1 MASIID
7 NRNKTMLESLKNSLK
22 QAERVDILTA
32 FFYFSG
38 FNALAEELKD
48 KKIRILVG
56 NTIDPGAIADL
67 CNAVKD
73 CPDEALETYAVRG
86 YARLNNSQKKN
97 SYIDSFINLFNK
109 SSLADEFDSTY
120 SQSIFKMFLGKI
132 ADGSLEIRLTAQPNH
147 AKAYILTN
155 MYEYSCFG
163 DQKGVVFTGSSNFT
177 YNGLRGQGEMNE
189 RFSDNCKYDEYS
201 QSFENLWNDS
211 KAIDVCI
218 KDGNQDFLNELK
230 KKLWIFAKPTPY
242 QIFIR
247 ILFEMYASLESSDVK
262 SPYEITDGKY
272 SNLKYQLDAI
282 KYGVDCIN
290 KNNGVI
296 IADVVGLG
304 KSVIASAIAYNLDIK
319 RTIII
324 SPPHLVDQWNDYQ
337 QDFGLRGVKVCSSG
351 KIQELYDS
359 YAEDPNPILYI
370 IDEAHRYRNE
380 LSDNYQLLHQLTR
393 SHPENKVILLTAT
406 PYNNRPQDLFALI
419 KLFQTPSRSTIHSVD
434 NLGMRFQELIAKY
447 NKLEKEGKKNL
458 TSEIKFELDK
468 LSQQLRVLIDP
479 VIVRRSRIDLQEV
492 KEYAEDLK
500 VQNIQFPTVVGP
512 ELVEYD
518 LGEIRPLY
526 LKTLDLLSNKF
537 VCARYNPSAYLVNPD
552 AFMKQYGELF
562 GEMNIQLSQRN
573 LAMFIKRLLVMRFES
588 SKSAFKSTLTSI
600 LSSYENI
607 IKWWEKGYVPIKKSG
622 YLPDPDDEEIQETLD
637 EISSIDELGIDLTKI
652 KKKAI
657 PIEKDMFR
665 DEFILAVESDIEL
678 LKRIYVDWFE
688 SDDIGVDPKYSV
700 IKEKIQGSLN
710 ENCERKIVVFSSF
723 ADTAEYVKD
732 RLEEDGIRTL
742 LYTGGASQ
750 FDRSVVRRNFDA
762 SCKVAEQ
769 LNEFDVIV
777 ATDALSEGF
786 NLNRAGIIINYDI
799 PYNPTRVVQR
809 IGRIN
814 RINKKMFDS
823 IYIYNFFPTDIGEEN
838 TFIRGISTLKMLL
851 INNIVGSDTR
861 TLTPDETLQSYFKRQ
876 YLEADEET
884 NERSWDNKY
893 RNIYNSVKH
902 NMELYDQVYSIPER
916 ARIVRQDQT
925 EICAVSFAKRGDNT
939 LFAIA
944 YPEVPQA
951 VIMPTDKILS
961 LFEADYEEKSYE
973 YDEKLDKKFQIL
985 RDEIRKPHPKIKL
998 NRRKSEAL
1006 DNLQQLL
1013 VACPTEKDYI
1023 TDLIDIIRTYDDL
1036 SDGELKYLAAL
1047 VVRASNVAD
1056 VISELKQ
1063 KIPVHYI
1070 IQIKTRVES
1079 IDSKTEIIMFT
1090 EDLRNDNN
1098 I

>member
-7 NRNKTMLESLKNSLK
+7 NRNKTMLDSLKNSLK
-22 QAERVDILTA
+22 QAESVDILTA

-56 NTIDPGAIADL
+56 NTIDPSAIADL

-73 CPDEALETYAVRG
+73 SPDELLETYAVRG
-86 YARLNNSQKKN
+86 YTRLNNSQKKN
-97 SYIDSFINLFNK
+97 YYVDSFVELFNK
-109 SSLADEFDSTY
+109 SALADEFDSTD
-120 SQSIFKMFLGKI
+120 SQSIFKMFLDKI
-132 ADGSLEIRLTAQPNH
+132 ADGTLEIRLTATPNH

-155 MYEYSCFG
+155 MFEYSCFG

-189 RFSDNCKYDEYS
+189 RFSDNSKYEEYS
-201 QSFENLWNDS
+201 ESFEKLWNDS
-211 KAIDVCI
+211 KSIDVCV
-218 KDGNQDFLNELK
+218 KDGNQDFINELK

-247 ILFEMYASLESSDVK
+247 ILFELYASLESNVVK
-262 SPYEITDGKY
+262 SPYEITDGKF

-304 KSVIASAIAYNLDIK
+304 KSVIASAIAHNLDMK
-319 RTIII
+319 RTVIIA
-324 SPPHLVDQWNDYQ
+324 PPHLVDQWNDYQ
-337 QDFGLRGVKVCSSG
+337 QDFGLRGVRVCSSG
-351 KIQELYDS
+351 KIEELYNT
-359 YAEDPNPILYI
+359 YAADPNPILYI

-380 LSDNYQLLHQLTR
+380 LSDAYQWLHQLTR
-393 SHPENKVILLTAT
+393 SHADNKVVLLTAT

-434 NLGMRFQELIAKY
+434 NLGVRFHELIAQY
-447 NKLEKEGKKNL
+447 NRLEKEGKKGL
-458 TSEIKFELDK
+458 TSEIKYELDQ
-468 LSQQLRVLIDP
+468 LSQQLRILIDP
-479 VIVRRSRIDLQEV
+479 VIVRRSRIDLQEI
-492 KEYAEDLK
+492 KEYADDLK
-500 VQNIQFPTVVGP
+500 VQGIQFPQVVGP

-526 LKTLDLLSNKF
+526 LHTLDLLSNKF
-537 VCARYNPSAYLVNPD
+537 ICARYNPSAYLVNPE
-552 AFMKQYGELF
+552 AFMKQYGEVF

-622 YLPDPDDEEIQETLD
+622 YLSEPDDEEIQETLD
-637 EISSIDELGIDLTKI
+637 EISSIDELGIDLNKI

-657 PIEKDMFR
+657 PIEKSLFR
-665 DEFILAVESDIEL
+665 EEFIEAVKSDIEL
-678 LKRIYVDWFE
+678 LKGIYTEWFE
-688 SDDIGVDPKYSV
+688 SDDVGIDPKYNIV
-700 IKEKIQGSLN
+700 KQKIAKSLE
-710 ENCERKIVVFSSF
+710 ENKNRKLVVFSTF
-723 ADTAEYVKD
+723 ADTAEYVKEH
-732 RLEEDGIRTL
+732 LERDGFRVL

-750 FDRSVVRRNFDA
+750 VDRSIVKCNFDA
-762 SCKVAEQ
+762 SCKPADQ
-769 LNEFDVIV
+769 ANDYDIIV

-786 NLNRAGIIINYDI
+786 NLNRAGVIINYDI

-838 TFIRGISTLKMLL
+838 TLIKGISTLKMLL
-851 INNIVGSDTR
+851 INNIVGSDTK
-861 TLTPDETLQSYFKRQ
+861 TLTPDETLQSYFKKR
-876 YLEADEET
+876 YDEADEE
-884 NERSWDNKY
+884 NNDRSWDNEY
-893 RNIYNSVKH
+893 RNIYNSIKH
-902 NMELYDQVYSIPER
+902 NMDLIDEIHSIPER
-916 ARIVRQDQT
+916 ARIVRKGQK
-925 EICAVSFAKRGDNT
+925 EACAISFAKRGDNT
-939 LFAIA
+939 LFALA
-944 YPEVPQA
+944 YPDIPQA
-951 VIMPTDKILS
+951 KIVPADKVLD
-961 LFEADYEEKSYE
+961 LFSADYEEKGYE
-973 YDEKLDKKFQIL
+973 YDEELDKKFQIL
-985 RDEIRKPHPKIKL
+985 RDEIRKPHPKIRLDK
-998 NRRKSEAL
+998 RKSEAL

-1013 VACPTEKDYI
+1013 AICPAEKDYI
-1023 TDLIDIIRTYDDL
+1023 TDLIDVIKTYDDL

-1047 VVRASNVAD
+1047 VVRKANAAELV
-1056 VISELKQ
+1056 VELKQ

-1070 IQIKTRVES
+1070 IQIKTRVEA
-1079 IDSKTEIIMFT
+1079 IDSQAEIIMFT
-1090 EDLRNDNN
+1090 EDLRNDND
-1098 I
+1098 